1 MTEEILRIL
10 IIQSEISWKDT
21 ADNLQKFSSLIQ
33 KSEQEVDLILLPEM
47 FTTGFIS
54 TPADVPDGMQE
65 KALEWLRQT
74 AISKN
79 CRIAGSMIVS
89 EDNTV
94 YNQLVCAHPSSET
107 DYYNKRHLFRM
118 AGEDEQYSRGLQ
130 RTVSRIKG
138 WRICW
143 QICYDL
149 RFPVWCRNQ
158 GDYDILVVVANWP
171 ANRGEVWN
179 TLLRARAIENQC
191 YVLGINRIGEDGNR
205 IKYQGDSLVIDPK
218 GNRINDPDKGEEK
231 MIYAELS
238 YSSLVDFRNKFPVMR
253 DADKFMIL

>member
-1 MTEEILRIL
+1 VTEEILRIL

-54 TPADVPDGMQE
+54 TPEDVPEGMQE
-65 KALEWLRQT
+65 RALEWLRQT
-74 AISKN
+74 AKSKN

-89 EDNTV
+89 EDNTF
-94 YNQLVCAHPSSET
+94 YNQLVCAHPSSES
-107 DYYNKRHLFRM
+107 DFYNKRHLFRM
-118 AGEDEQYSRGLQ
+118 AGEDTQYSRGLQ
-130 RTVSRIKG
+130 RTVSWIKG

-191 YVLGINRIGEDGNR
+191 YVIGVNRIGEDGNR
-205 IKYQGDSLVIDPK
+205 ITYQGDSSVIDPK

-231 MIYAELS
+231 LIYAELR
-238 YSSLVDFRNKFPVMR
+238 YSSLVEFRNKFPVMR